1 MLICLMERYANLFE
15 REKDGSLRRDVCVC
29 SCLAATA
36 AAAADADPLVVVVR
50 HFANCFDKWEES
62 VCLSVSVLV

>member
-1 MLICLMERYANLFE
+1 MCAF
-15 REKDGSLRRDVCVC
+15 VC

-36 AAAADADPLVVVVR
+36 AAAAAADPVVVVVVVR

-62 VCLSVSVLV
+62 VSFCLFLSLSLSKRLSSTVS

>member
-1 MLICLMERYANLFE
+1 MCAF
-15 REKDGSLRRDVCVC
+15 VC

-36 AAAADADPLVVVVR
+36 AAAAAADPLVVVVVR